1 MLYYIPFSTLIVEE
15 SVFFPGLTLLFIPQ
29 AQSRAMHGC
38 EKDASPAFRAVQ
50 KERAEEQGSMNA
62 FGVICPCY
70 QDSRT
75 NMRKNA
81 KKTHREFSSGCESVT
96 MQEDKKKEFVF

>member
-1 MLYYIPFSTLIVEE
+1 
-15 SVFFPGLTLLFIPQ
+15 
-29 AQSRAMHGC
+29 
-38 EKDASPAFRAVQ
+38 
-50 KERAEEQGSMNA
+50 MNA